1 MALMDLIGVGWLGQI
16 GYLGWPKRLF
26 GARNRL
32 FGARNRLFE
41 RVKQAFCRGDGVGF
55 VGRWGYGGFLEG
67 WWVVRNRLFVV
78 VVFSILS
85 LFDDVFLSRKWMVS
99 ICKWGRGKYKKFR
112 FFGGVWQ

>member
-1 MALMDLIGVGWLGQI
+1 MDLIGLGWLGQI
-16 GYLGWPKRLF
+16 GYLGWSK
-26 GARNRL
+26 RL

-41 RVKQAFCRGDGVGF
+41 RIKQAFCRGDGWVF

-78 VVFSILS
+78 GGFFLS